1 MTIRRLTTDDADAYR
16 RVRLAALREA
26 PGAFGST
33 YEAEAALTEADWLRR
48 LANEK
53 RAVFVAEEGGEVLGL
68 AAGAPDDEDPTAGF
82 LLSMWVDPRGRGRGH
97 GDALVQ
103 AVVRWLAAAGFG
115 LVRLHVTEGNER
127 AAELYRRNGFVR
139 SGNDFRRD
147 RDGILE
153 LEMARSTASSSAA
166 AG

>member
-1 MTIRRLTTDDADAYR
+1 MTIRRLTIEDVDAYR
-16 RVRLAALREA
+16 QVRLAALREA

-33 YEAEAALTEADWLRR
+33 YEGESALTAADWVLR

-53 RAVFVAEEGGEVLGL
+53 RAVFVAEDDGEVVGL
-68 AAGAPDDEDPTAGF
+68 AAGAPDEDDPGAGF
-82 LLSMWVDPRGRGRGH
+82 LLSMWVDPRARGRGH

-103 AVVRWLAAAGFG
+103 TVVRWLEATGLE
-115 LVRLHVTEGNER
+115 LVRLHVTEGNDP
-127 AAELYRRNGFVR
+127 AAELYRRNGFVP
-139 SGNDFRRD
+139 SGNAFRRD

-153 LEMARSTASSSAA
+153 LEMVRSTAPTAAA